1 MKRGLKMEVEKNL
14 RFLLDTEEIR
24 NLARRYAHYVWQCDG
39 VGASGLFAVDGVM
52 DPGDRPAFEGR
63 ATIREAYVEI
73 FAESEFRPFVHN
85 HVLDIQGDVA
95 TGTCYLDLKAN
106 VDDKLMVGWGYYD
119 DDYVRE
125 DGHWLFERRRL
136 TMVHYG
142 EEASG

>member
-1 MKRGLKMEVEKNL
+1 MEIEKDL

-73 FAESEFRPFVHN
+73 FAKSEFRPFVHN

-125 DGHWLFERRRL
+125 DGQWLFERRRL

-142 EEASG
+142 EVASG